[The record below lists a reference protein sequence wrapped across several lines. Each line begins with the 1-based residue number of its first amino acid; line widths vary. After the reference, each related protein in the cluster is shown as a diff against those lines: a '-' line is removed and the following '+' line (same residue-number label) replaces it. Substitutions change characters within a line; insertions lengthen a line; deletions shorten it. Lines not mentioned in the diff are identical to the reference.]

1 MGVGPKIH
9 HPISEVCLSGVWNR
23 ISELKIPFLMI
34 KQAADLILINAFID
48 DSEERT
54 EIPVQGSEDMDI
66 ELDKDTNLE
75 VFGEI
80 KIETEDIKNL
90 KSIILEDIKPEEEY
104 QGKLFM
110 TVCVYLYNIPNH

>member
-9 HPISEVCLSGVWNR
+9 HRISEVCLSGIWNR

-54 EIPVQGSEDMDI
+54 EIPVEGSEDMDI

-110 TVCVYLYNIPNH
+110 TLCVYLYNIPNH